1 MCNMIFLLRLTT
13 TSNSSSTIKP
23 FDFFSPNWSPTFCQ
37 YFSNGVDDTFY
48 NDDDDDD
55 GEDDD
60 NDSNVWR
67 LALDFKPSCHI
78 IKIANK
84 SFSAKADFTPRGGD
98 DGGGIYDAWLVS
110 LKWQNRQSWNNSIT
124 EAWQTKRLEQNVAV
138 PVYKMILLWHW
149 EHFLTP
155 IPSESHDY
163 SESVGK
169 LIEVGIVDIVNI
181 QNVGSGLMWSTGN
194 VGWVA
199 RLALK
204 VQIPNALSR
213 STLRQKYNWE

>member
-48 NDDDDDD
+48 NDDDDDDDDD

-124 EAWQTKRLEQNVAV
+124 EAWQRKRLEENVAV
-138 PVYKMILLWHW
+138 SVYKMILQCHSSCDIGNISSRPFPVNLM
-149 EHFLTP
+149 
-155 IPSESHDY
+155 IIVNI
-163 SESVGK
+163 VGK
-169 LIEVGIVDIVNI
+169 LIEVGIVDIVI
-181 QNVGSGLMWSTGN
+181 YRM
-194 VGWVA
+194 
-199 RLALK
+199 
-204 VQIPNALSR
+204 
-213 STLRQKYNWE
+213 

>member
-1 MCNMIFLLRLTT
+1 MCNMIFCWGWPPPVTAAVH
-13 TSNSSSTIKP
+13 SSHLIFFFKLKP
-23 FDFFSPNWSPTFCQ
+23 HFLSIFQQWCWW
-37 YFSNGVDDTFY
+37 YFY

-98 DGGGIYDAWLVS
+98 DGAGIYDAWLVS

-138 PVYKMILLWHW
+138 SVYKMILLWHW

-163 SESVGK
+163 SEY
-169 LIEVGIVDIVNI
+169 
-181 QNVGSGLMWSTGN
+181 SG
-194 VGWVA
+194 
-199 RLALK
+199 
-204 VQIPNALSR
+204 
-213 STLRQKYNWE
+213 